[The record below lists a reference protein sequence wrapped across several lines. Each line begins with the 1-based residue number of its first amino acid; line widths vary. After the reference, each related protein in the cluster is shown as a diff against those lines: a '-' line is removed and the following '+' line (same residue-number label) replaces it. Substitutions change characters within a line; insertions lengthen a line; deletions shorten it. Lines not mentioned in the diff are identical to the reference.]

1 MTKESL
7 KKQENMSDSLFEL
20 NTLILDLRSKLSKSL
35 QEVLQLRK
43 DLDLEKEEHQLT
55 QLKYESIKQNLDIV
69 LRHPSR
75 LFSLELPHFR
85 LQHTF
90 LLESACHKLLSQ

>member
-7 KKQENMSDSLFEL
+7 NDSLFEL

-55 QLKYESIKQNLDIV
+55 ELKYQSMKDMVTNKLDDKINAA
-69 LRHPSR
+69 RGAI
-75 LFSLELPHFR
+75 EEI
-85 LQHTF
+85 Q
-90 LLESACHKLLSQ
+90 K

>member
-7 KKQENMSDSLFEL
+7 NDSLFEL

-55 QLKYESIKQNLDIV
+55 QLKYESMRDNLNKVMTD
-69 LRHPSR
+69 
-75 LFSLELPHFR
+75 
-85 LQHTF
+85 
-90 LLESACHKLLSQ
+90 KLNAARAAVEEIQK

>member
-7 KKQENMSDSLFEL
+7 NDSLFEL
-20 NTLILDLRSKLSKSL
+20 NKLILDLRSKLSKSL

-55 QLKYESIKQNLDIV
+55 ELKYQSMKDMVTNKLDDKINAARGAVKEVIDDGIK
-69 LRHPSR
+69 R
-75 LFSLELPHFR
+75 
-85 LQHTF
+85 
-90 LLESACHKLLSQ
+90 

>member
-7 KKQENMSDSLFEL
+7 NDSLFEL

-35 QEVLQLRK
+35 QEVLKLRK

-55 QLKYESIKQNLDIV
+55 ELKYQSMKDMLTDKLD
-69 LRHPSR
+69 
-75 LFSLELPHFR
+75 ELKYNKITTTEIYDR
-85 LQHTF
+85 T
-90 LLESACHKLLSQ
+90 

>member
-7 KKQENMSDSLFEL
+7 NDSLFEL
-20 NTLILDLRSKLSKSL
+20 NRIILDLRTKLSKSL

-55 QLKYESIKQNLDIV
+55 QLKYESMKNNLDSLISDKLNTAKDAIEEMQKWQNLKMNI
-69 LRHPSR
+69 
-75 LFSLELPHFR
+75 
-85 LQHTF
+85 
-90 LLESACHKLLSQ
+90 

>member
-7 KKQENMSDSLFEL
+7 NDSLFEL
-20 NTLILDLRSKLSKSL
+20 NKIILDLRTKLSKSL

-55 QLKYESIKQNLDIV
+55 QLKYESMKNNLD
-69 LRHPSR
+69 
-75 LFSLELPHFR
+75 SLISDKLNTAR
-85 LQHTF
+85 DA
-90 LLESACHKLLSQ
+90 LEEMQK

>member
-7 KKQENMSDSLFEL
+7 NDSLFEL
-20 NTLILDLRSKLSKSL
+20 NKIILDLRTKLSKSL

-55 QLKYESIKQNLDIV
+55 QLKYESMKNNLDTV
-69 LRHPSR
+69 LND
-75 LFSLELPHFR
+75 
-85 LQHTF
+85 
-90 LLESACHKLLSQ
+90 KLNAARAAVEIAADEPVYKKDLK

>member
-7 KKQENMSDSLFEL
+7 NDSLFEL
-20 NTLILDLRSKLSKSL
+20 NKLILDLRSKLSKSL

-55 QLKYESIKQNLDIV
+55 QLKYESMKNNLD
-69 LRHPSR
+69 
-75 LFSLELPHFR
+75 SLI
-85 LQHTF
+85 TD
-90 LLESACHKLLSQ
+90 KLNTAKDAIEEMQK

>member
-1 MTKESL
+1 MENLKE
-7 KKQENMSDSLFEL
+7 QENMNDSLFEL

-55 QLKYESIKQNLDIV
+55 ELKYQSMKDMVTNKLDDKINAARGAVKEVIDDGIK
-69 LRHPSR
+69 R
-75 LFSLELPHFR
+75 
-85 LQHTF
+85 
-90 LLESACHKLLSQ
+90 

>member
-7 KKQENMSDSLFEL
+7 NDSLFEL
-20 NTLILDLRSKLSKSL
+20 NRIILDLRTKLSKSL

-55 QLKYESIKQNLDIV
+55 QLKYESMKNNLD
-69 LRHPSR
+69 
-75 LFSLELPHFR
+75 SLISDKLNTAR
-85 LQHTF
+85 DA
-90 LLESACHKLLSQ
+90 LEEMQK

>member
-7 KKQENMSDSLFEL
+7 NDSLFEL

-35 QEVLQLRK
+35 QEVLKLRK

-55 QLKYESIKQNLDIV
+55 ELKYQSMKDMLTDKLDDKINAARGAV
-69 LRHPSR
+69 KEVIDDGTKR
-75 LFSLELPHFR
+75 
-85 LQHTF
+85 
-90 LLESACHKLLSQ
+90 